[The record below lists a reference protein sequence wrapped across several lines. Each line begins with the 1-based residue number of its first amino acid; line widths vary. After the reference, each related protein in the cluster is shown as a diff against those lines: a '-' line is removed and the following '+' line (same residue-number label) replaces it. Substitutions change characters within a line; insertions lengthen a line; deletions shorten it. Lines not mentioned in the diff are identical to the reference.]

1 MCLIKHKKTDMA
13 GIKTS
18 RHYEFLIACTTIHAL
33 KKIVYVPFKLNKLAD
48 WKIILKIW
56 VDIKSLGKK

>member
-1 MCLIKHKKTDMA
+1 MA

-18 RHYEFLIACTTIHAL
+18 RHYEFLIACTTIHAF
-33 KKIVYVPFKLNKLAD
+33 KKIVYVSFKLNKLAD